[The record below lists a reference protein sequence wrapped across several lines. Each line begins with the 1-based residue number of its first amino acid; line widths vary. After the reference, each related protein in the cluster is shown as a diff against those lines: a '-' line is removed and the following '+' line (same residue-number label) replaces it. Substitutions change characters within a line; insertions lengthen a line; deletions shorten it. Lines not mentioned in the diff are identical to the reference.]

1 LITNEL
7 CVIEKTLGGT
17 PKPWPE
23 FVEGLFGGA
32 ETHAF
37 VWRITNRRQ
46 RIRHT
51 IYDMNEGKVNLFIYG
66 SLRDSRIFQ
75 SVSGLSFTRR
85 ASKIT
90 DQTLFAEPA
99 LLPHHRKVS
108 PDNVYFYAI
117 PTRSSRIEGL
127 VIYDVPAWA
136 MAEID
141 GYEGKRYKR
150 ETVRVNTAKGP
161 TEAQAY
167 LVTRE
172 SMQQHFGDRF
182 HVNLIHELW
191 LRKRID
197 KFIKKRTRPGER
209 TLDAE
214 LERQADR
221 QLLGTT
227 ERDLVMSHYQS
238 DAVSDYYLEHE
249 LDRPRPSVKHL
260 YNDPQAT
267 PFIKNYLALVVK
279 QVLLNQLDEGIQS
292 EYRFELEHMRTSDR
306 YFKRSVSLL
315 TALQMINANS
325 TSVDLIAKECLRT
338 MPYEKYDL
346 IDYIKYAVRAAKSI
360 FEPRVVEAYLARIRS
375 NRQPGLVP
383 LGLEIELSNLGP
395 AAVEPQRSIQKKTDP
410 VYDGFKYF
418 HDFKL
423 DVLSWKLGGYID
435 DHTGSTDQARRS
447 GFLELAPGRL
457 NIAGELSRAATA
469 DPWLLNKLIH
479 EIVNFYDVHP
489 HSLHLSFQLRK
500 KQLGNQKILP
510 LAFVKCLL
518 VLGGGPELKRTG
530 RMWVSRMGYDEIT
543 QYGYGEELVF
553 ARTSKRNWYLGGD
566 EIANKPPAQATTYV
580 QQYKFI
586 RLDRRANYEPLI
598 LCLKG
603 LQLAYNPG
611 DYLSAE
617 QLSGSKKLQ
626 QQYEDL
632 KKWAAEPTE
641 ISPQTISRFLKIV
654 QYGLMHEG
662 HRRPAHKLHY
672 IDWALS
678 AIDIQLRM
686 FNKQLKKVKTIA

>member
-1 LITNEL
+1 
-7 CVIEKTLGGT
+7 
-17 PKPWPE
+17 
-23 FVEGLFGGA
+23 
-32 ETHAF
+32 
-37 VWRITNRRQ
+37 
-46 RIRHT
+46 
-51 IYDMNEGKVNLFIYG
+51 MNEGKVNLFIYG

-90 DQTLFAEPA
+90 GQTLFAEPA
-99 LLPHHRKVS
+99 LLPRHRKVS

-117 PTRSSRIEGL
+117 AAPSSRIEGF
-127 VIYDVPAWA
+127 VIYNVPAWA

-141 GYEGKRYKR
+141 RYEGKRYER
-150 ETVRVNTAKGP
+150 ETVKVNTAKGP
-161 TEAQAY
+161 VEAQAY
-167 LVTRE
+167 LVTHE
-172 SMQQHFGDRF
+172 SMEKQFGDRF

-191 LRKRID
+191 LRKRIER
-197 KFIKKRTRPGER
+197 FLKKRTRPGER
-209 TLDAE
+209 TVDAE
-214 LERQADR
+214 SERRADR
-221 QLLGTT
+221 ELLGTT
-227 ERDLVMSHYQS
+227 ERDLVMSHYHT

-249 LDRPRPSVKHL
+249 LDRPRPTIKHL
-260 YNDPQAT
+260 YDDPQAR
-267 PFIKNYLALVVK
+267 PLIENYLALVIN
-279 QVLLNQLDEGIQS
+279 QVLFSQLEEEIQTR
-292 EYRFELEHMRTSDR
+292 YRFELEHMRTSER
-306 YFKRSVSLL
+306 YFNRSVSLL
-315 TALQMINANS
+315 VALQMINANS
-325 TSVDLIAKECLRT
+325 ASVDLIIDKCLQT
-338 MPYEKYDL
+338 MPCEKHDL
-346 IDYIKYAVRAAKSI
+346 IDYVKYAVRAAKSM
-360 FEPRVVEAYLARIRS
+360 FDARVARAKLNRIRP
-375 NRQPGLVP
+375 NLQPGLVP
-383 LGLEIELSNLGP
+383 LGIEIELSNLGP
-395 AAVEPQRSIQKKTDP
+395 AAVEPQRSIQKKVDP

-418 HDFKL
+418 YDFRL

-435 DHTGSTDQARRS
+435 DHSGSTDQARRS

-457 NIAGELSRAATA
+457 NIAGELSRPATA
-469 DPWLLNKLIH
+469 DPWLLNQLIH
-479 EIVNFYDVHP
+479 EIVNFYDVRP
-489 HSLHLSFQLRK
+489 HSLHLSLQLRK
-500 KQLGNQKILP
+500 NQIGNQKILP
-510 LAFVKCLL
+510 LGFVKCLL
-518 VLGGGPELKRTG
+518 VLGGGPQLKGTG
-530 RMWVSRMGYDEIT
+530 RLWVSRMGYDEIT

-553 ARTSKRNWYLGGD
+553 ARTSRRNWYLGAD

-586 RLDRRANYEPLI
+586 RLEKRANYEPLI

-603 LQLAYNPG
+603 LQLAYNPD

-641 ISPQTISRFLKIV
+641 ISPRTISRFLKIV